1 MRATFSILILF
12 SVSMMVHGCT
22 LHETDVTVDSLLAE
36 EVPDQES
43 WSPVLRVTENGQPR
57 MTITAGY
64 MARFDVADSVYM
76 HLTALDSLSER
87 VRVQLYDKLGALNA
101 TIQANEVIYFESERR
116 FTARGDV
123 LVDSRGDR
131 HLESEHLAWS
141 EETERVTTPGFATI
155 TTPSRIMSGWG
166 LDADENLDDLSLTRV
181 RGVVSPE
188 EEDTN
193 G

>member
-1 MRATFSILILF
+1 MRATYSIVVLLSLSAI
-12 SVSMMVHGCT
+12 MQGCT
-22 LHETDVTVDSLLAE
+22 LHETEVTVESVLAE
-36 EVPDQES
+36 DVPDQES

-64 MARFDVADSVYM
+64 MARYDSADSVYM
-76 HLTALDSLSER
+76 HLTALDSQSER
-87 VRVQLYDKLGALNA
+87 VRVQLFDDLGALNA

-116 FTARGDV
+116 FTARGEV
-123 LVDSRGDR
+123 LVDARGDR

-166 LDADENLDDLSLTRV
+166 LNADENLDDLSLTRV
-181 RGVVSPE
+181 RGVVSPD
-188 EEDTN
+188 EEDAE
-193 G
+193 

>member
-1 MRATFSILILF
+1 MRSTVSILILL
-12 SVSMMVHGCT
+12 SVTAMVQGCR
-22 LHETDVTVDSLLAE
+22 LHESEVTVESVLAQD
-36 EVPDQES
+36 VPDQES

-64 MARFDVADSVYM
+64 MARYDAADSVYM
-76 HLTALDSLSER
+76 HLTALDNQSER
-87 VRVQLYDKLGALNA
+87 VRVELFDDQGGLNA

-116 FTARGDV
+116 FTARGEV
-123 LVDSRGDR
+123 VVDSRGDR

-166 LDADENLDDLSLTRV
+166 LDADENLNDLSLTRV
-181 RGVVSPE
+181 RGVVSPD
-188 EEDTN
+188 EEDAE
-193 G
+193 